1 MSEIGVKLNEEAT
14 LRNFEG
20 VLNDYHKCK
29 RIMGIG
35 PQIISSYEYVPG
47 PQKVQGD
54 ETMFKTVELRDI
66 AGRGL
71 EAIHNTIDLL
81 SDIEARRINQ
91 RYIWPQTMTLE
102 GLAMGEGYATSSF
115 YRQLRE
121 AKLNF
126 AILWQGEDE
135 LIVRK

>member
-1 MSEIGVKLNEEAT
+1 MKLDEEAT
-14 LRNFEG
+14 IKNVEE

-29 RIMGIG
+29 RLMGIG
-35 PQIISSYEYVPG
+35 PQIISSYDYAPC

-54 ETMFKTVELRDI
+54 ETIFKTVGLRDI

-71 EAIHNTIDLL
+71 EAIHKTIDLL
-81 SDIEARRINQ
+81 SVIEARRINQ
-91 RYIWPQTMTLE
+91 RYIWPRTTTIE

-115 YRQLRE
+115 YRQLRQ

-135 LIVRK
+135 LVVKK